1 MSSTGPSIFEK
12 IINCASR
19 KKRRNVTKQLT
30 SVAEAR
36 AATRKE
42 VAKIRDAAVSKI
54 EAELSQLA
62 HRAGN

>member
-1 MSSTGPSIFEK
+1 MSPSIFKKLLEHTG
-12 IINCASR
+12 R
-19 KKRRNVTKQLT
+19 GKRRDVTDQLT
-30 SVAEAR
+30 SIAEAR

-62 HRAGN
+62 QRATH

>member
-1 MSSTGPSIFEK
+1 MSYPGYSLLSKFIK
-12 IINCASR
+12 CNSR
-19 KKRRNVTKQLT
+19 GKRRSVTEQLT

-62 HRAGN
+62 QRATH